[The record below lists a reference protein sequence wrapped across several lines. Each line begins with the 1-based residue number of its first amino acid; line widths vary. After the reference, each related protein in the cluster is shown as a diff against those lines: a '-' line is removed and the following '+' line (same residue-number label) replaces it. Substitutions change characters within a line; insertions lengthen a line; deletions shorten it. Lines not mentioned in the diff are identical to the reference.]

1 MRGRHLSPRFSGGL
15 NGDASVKLAIGYLPM
30 IKCPYCNKKHDV
42 DDGPIECSCEAYGN
56 RFGYWQDPKRGWFWI
71 AKPHPESTVV
81 DRIHC
86 ACFPKY
92 ARKIGANF
100 ICVDC
105 GKPLR

>member
-1 MRGRHLSPRFSGGL
+1 
-15 NGDASVKLAIGYLPM
+15 M

-42 DDGPIECSCEAYGN
+42 DDGPIECSCGAYGN
-56 RFGYWQDPKRGWFWI
+56 RFGYWQDPKCGWFWI
-71 AKPHPESTVV
+71 AKPYTESTVV